1 MAKFRNGIMG
11 QVSGNVGTV
20 NTMDTKFGNY
30 MRGKRSPNKK
40 APTKKKRM
48 ENQRFGLVMH
58 CLWPLREYLTAGF
71 VEESAARSAFDSA
84 KSYNMRNGVKA
95 TKSGYELD
103 YGNLMLSRG
112 SLKKAAD
119 MKATMEDGNMV
130 YSWTYDSD
138 DISTAATDKA
148 MPFAWNGTT
157 GSTAYSLDAAARG
170 DGRAVLRIPPNW
182 ALDTIHIYLAFASA
196 DGQFSSDSQYL
207 GEMKL

>member
-1 MAKFRNGIMG
+1 
-11 QVSGNVGTV
+11 
-20 NTMDTKFGNY
+20 MDTKFGNY

-119 MKATMEDGNMV
+119 MKASMEDGNMV
-130 YSWTYDSD
+130 YSWSYDSD

-157 GSTAYSLDAAARG
+157 GSTAYSLNAAARG
-170 DGRAVLRIPPNW
+170 DGRAVLRIPPSW
-182 ALDTIHIYLAFASA
+182 ALDTIHIYMAFASV
-196 DGQFSSDSQYL
+196 DGQCSSDSQYL